1 MKMSQENYLK
11 FKDFFDYTVENAS
24 DADMIIIFTSIAVAA
39 QKMAE
44 LQAQDKAVVVK
55 SKHKA

>member
-11 FKDFFDYTVENAS
+11 FKEFFDYTVENA
-24 DADMIIIFTSIAVAA
+24 DDLDMEIIFSSLATTA
-39 QKMAE
+39 KHMAE
-44 LQAQDKAVVVK
+44 LQAQGKRVVRK

>member
-11 FKDFFDYTVENAS
+11 FKEFFDYTVENAS
-24 DADMIIIFTSIAVAA
+24 DADMMIIFTSIAIAA

-44 LQAQDKAVVVK
+44 LQAQGKSVAPK